1 MSVAKLIS
9 MALWVRY
16 MPKCGTAVLDRGT
29 RERHRLKMYSKC
41 ADLSVHLLYMTED
54 LSGLAA
60 ELRVSGGDNTSIE
73 VKAAAGGLPESLTS
87 TLCAL
92 ANMPGGGTIIL
103 GLDERTGFHP
113 VPLADPQKLKQ
124 GLAGKARGFIPPV
137 RLDVGDAQVDGS
149 PVVVARVHE
158 CDQSLKPCK
167 VASTGKAYLRGYDG
181 DYLLSALE
189 EQAFL
194 AARSVPMADRL
205 PVDDA
210 TPNDLDPDL
219 VEAFTAS
226 TRRLDPQ
233 GRGRFSDD
241 GELLRRSGVLH
252 SDGRPT
258 VAGVLALGLYPQQW
272 FPRFVI
278 QAAAEPA
285 PGEPATA
292 RARNQVTIDGPVPR
306 MLDQAMAWARR
317 TFDTYIV
324 NEPDG
329 TVHDR
334 YAYPLA
340 AFRELIA
347 NAIIHR
353 DLNPWS
359 AGLAIEVRLRR
370 DRLVIG
376 NPGGLYGI
384 TVDRLGQEAV
394 TSARNA
400 RLVAICQHVYS
411 AETGARAIE
420 ALASG
425 IPIVTEAI
433 AEAGLPPARYTDSG
447 IRFTVVLHRQ
457 APQPAAMSPL
467 DRLVFTAL
475 EPGPRTVAQL
485 EEETG
490 IPAYTVRRAL
500 RSLREQCLAEQHGG
514 RGRPTTYRQS
524 QRKKR

>member
-1 MSVAKLIS
+1 
-9 MALWVRY
+9 MA
-16 MPKCGTAVLDRGT
+16 
-29 RERHRLKMYSKC
+29 
-41 ADLSVHLLYMTED
+41 ED
-54 LSGLAA
+54 LSALAA
-60 ELRVSGGDNTSIE
+60 ELRASGGDNTSIE

-124 GLAGKARGFIPPV
+124 GLAAKARGFIPPV
-137 RLDVGDAQVDGS
+137 RLDIGDAEVDGR
-149 PVVVARVHE
+149 PVVLARVHE
-158 CDQSLKPCK
+158 CDQSLKPCRL
-167 VASTGKAYLRGYDG
+167 ATTGKAYLRGYDG

-194 AARSVPMADRL
+194 SARSAPMADRR

-210 TPNDLDPDL
+210 TPEDLDPDL
-219 VEAFTAS
+219 VEAFITS
-226 TRRLDPQ
+226 VRRLDPQ
-233 GRGRFSDD
+233 GRGRFTDR
-241 GELLRRSGVLH
+241 GEMLRRSGVLH
-252 SDGRPT
+252 SGGKPT

-285 PGEPATA
+285 PGEPAAA

-324 NEPDG
+324 NAPDG
-329 TVHDR
+329 SVRDR

-353 DLNPWS
+353 DLDAWS

-384 TVDRLGQEAV
+384 TVDRLGQDAV

-411 AETGARAIE
+411 AETGARAVE

-457 APQPAAMSPL
+457 APQPETMTPL
-467 DRLVFTAL
+467 ESLVLTAL
-475 EPGPRTVAQL
+475 EAGPRTVAQL
-485 EEETG
+485 EEVTG
-490 IPAYTVRRAL
+490 IPAYTLRRAL
-500 RSLREQCLAEQHGG
+500 RSLREHSLVEQHGG
-514 RGRPTTYRQS
+514 RGRPTTYSQS
-524 QRKKR
+524 QGRR